1 MMSASLRFSSCREF
15 TSNGKLSIP
24 WTEMICGSVMTEILE
39 PRKFF
44 QELISEH
51 APSPFFSS
59 RITKS
64 VTVKVTKFVFLT
76 AALLTDSCVVQ
87 SDKRC
92 GEIAGVV
99 WSNPN
104 DY

>member
-1 MMSASLRFSSCREF
+1 M
-15 TSNGKLSIP
+15 K
-24 WTEMICGSVMTEILE
+24 EILE
-39 PRKFF
+39 ARKIF

-76 AALLTDSCVVQ
+76 ATLLTDSYLVQ
-87 SDKRC
+87 SDKRR
-92 GEIAGVV
+92 GEIAGAY
-99 WSNPN
+99 SQIRII
-104 DY
+104 Y

>member
-1 MMSASLRFSSCREF
+1 
-15 TSNGKLSIP
+15 
-24 WTEMICGSVMTEILE
+24 MICGSDVKEILE
-39 PRKFF
+39 ARKIF

-76 AALLTDSCVVQ
+76 ATLLTDSYLVQ
-87 SDKRC
+87 SDKRR
-92 GEIAGVV
+92 GEIAGAY
-99 WSNPN
+99 SQIRII
-104 DY
+104 Y

>member
-1 MMSASLRFSSCREF
+1 MA
-15 TSNGKLSIP
+15 
-24 WTEMICGSVMTEILE
+24 EILE
-39 PRKFF
+39 ALKFF

-76 AALLTDSCVVQ
+76 ATLLTVSCVVQ
-87 SDKRC
+87 SDQDSAKSPESSSQIPIIT
-92 GEIAGVV
+92 G
-99 WSNPN
+99 
-104 DY
+104 